1 MNPTAPFVMPAPPKQ
16 VMLFG
21 VRIGVRIGVRFGVVG
36 VVSAVVLVHLLLIW
50 AVHAAL
56 WRKPE
61 PPTPAAVVVLA
72 RLMVQPTV
80 APEPMEVV
88 AVAAT
93 VAPLPPP
100 ILGVKSQPQAVAS
113 PQVLAAEP
121 IAEPVMAAQ
130 ASASPFAPA
139 PEVLAV
145 KTPSAGVGTPAL
157 LVAAQGP
164 AAGVHVAAALQASG
178 TCQKLAYP
186 ELSRRRE
193 EQGSVQLKFLIGA
206 DGRVLESHIE
216 RSSGYVRL
224 DEAARAG
231 LSKCQFKP
239 GTVDGRPEPSWA
251 NMKYTWRLE

>member
-1 MNPTAPFVMPAPPKQ
+1 MNPTALFVMPAPPKH

-21 VRIGVRIGVRFGVVG
+21 VRVGVVG
-36 VVSAVVLVHLLLIW
+36 VIGAVVLVHLLVIW

-61 PPTPAAVVVLA
+61 PPTPATVMVLA
-72 RLMVQPTV
+72 QLIVQPAV
-80 APEPMEVV
+80 APEPMKV
-88 AVAAT
+88 AVATT
-93 VAPLPPP
+93 VVPLPPP
-100 ILGVKSQPQAVAS
+100 KLVVKPQPQVVAS
-113 PQVLAAEP
+113 SQVLAAEP

-130 ASASPFAPA
+130 ASASPFAMA

-145 KTPSAGVGTPAL
+145 KTSSAGVATPAL
-157 LVAAQGP
+157 SVAAHGST
-164 AAGVHVAAALQASG
+164 AGVHVAAAMQASG

-206 DGRVLESHIE
+206 DGRVLESQIE

-231 LSKCQFKP
+231 LSQCQFRP

-251 NMKYTWRLE
+251 SMKYTWRLE

>member
-1 MNPTAPFVMPAPPKQ
+1 MNPTAPFVIPILPKH
-16 VMLFG
+16 VILFG
-21 VRIGVRIGVRFGVVG
+21 LRIGVM
-36 VVSAVVLVHLLLIW
+36 SAVVLVHLLVIGV
-50 AVHAAL
+50 VHAAL

-61 PPTPAAVVVLA
+61 PPTPATVAVLA
-72 RLMVQPTV
+72 RLIMQPTV
-80 APEPMEVV
+80 VPEPMV
-88 AVAAT
+88 
-93 VAPLPPP
+93 PLLPPKLVTTP
-100 ILGVKSQPQAVAS
+100 QPPPVVS

-121 IAEPVMAAQ
+121 IAEPVVVAQ
-130 ASASPFAPA
+130 TSASHFAPA

-145 KTPSAGVGTPAL
+145 KTSSAGVGTPAL
-157 LVAAQGP
+157 LVAAHGP
-164 AAGVHVAAALQASG
+164 IAGVHVAAELQASG

-206 DGRVLESHIE
+206 DGRVLESQIE
-216 RSSGYVRL
+216 HSSGYVRL
-224 DEAARAG
+224 DKAARAG